1 MTAARG
7 RLKVI
12 LCWHMHQPDYR
23 DPVTREFR
31 QPWTCLHALKD
42 YAGMAEHLEA
52 HPPARAVVNFA
63 PTLLEQ
69 IEDYAVRI
77 QSHLAAGTAM
87 GDPLLDALAAPA
99 VPQEPALRR
108 RLVQW
113 CLRAHQ
119 ERVINRFE
127 PYQHLADMARH
138 CGGDSF
144 HLSYLSDAFLT
155 DLVTWYHL
163 AWLAEGTRASD
174 PRASVLV
181 AQGRGYSHAQR
192 RELLALLLGEIENVI
207 PRYRALA
214 DAGRIELSVTPYAH
228 PILPLLLDFASAREA
243 LPEAPLP
250 QAASY
255 PGGEVRARWHIEQ
268 GMAVFERC
276 FGRPPRGCW
285 PGEGSVSDATLRLL
299 GEYGFAWTA
308 SGETVL
314 HNSLREQGEP
324 LHALCRPWRPALGGP
339 VCFFRHDSLSDR
351 IGFQYAQWHGDD
363 AAANLAH
370 ELTQIAHGLEHPERH
385 AVAIIMDGENA
396 WEYFPENARFFLA
409 AMYRTLAASPAL
421 ELTTF
426 SSALADGVRPGVLER
441 CVAGSWVYG
450 TFSTW
455 IGEADKNRG
464 WDLLVQAKQ
473 AFDAAVQ
480 AGLSGASLT
489 EAQRQLAVC
498 EGSDW
503 FWWLGD
509 YNPEEAVRD
518 FEALYRAQ
526 LRRLYEMLGQPA
538 PAALDKVLSRGKG
551 SPATG
556 GVMRPGA

>member
-1 MTAARG
+1 
-7 RLKVI
+7 
-12 LCWHMHQPDYR
+12 MHQPDYR
-23 DPVTREFR
+23 DPVSREFR
-31 QPWTCLHALKD
+31 QPWTYLHALKD

-52 HPPARAVVNFA
+52 HPQARAVVNFA

-69 IEDYAVRI
+69 IEDYAARI
-77 QSHLAAGTAM
+77 QSHLADGTAI
-87 GDPLLDALAAPA
+87 GDPLLDALAAPLA
-99 VPQEPALRR
+99 PQEPMARR

-119 ERVINRFE
+119 ERVIQRYE
-127 PYQHLADMARH
+127 HYRHLAEMARQ
-138 CGGDSF
+138 CGSDSF

-155 DLVTWYHL
+155 DLVVWYHL
-163 AWLAEGTRASD
+163 VWLAEGTRASD

-181 AQGRGYSHAQR
+181 AQGRGYSQAQR

-207 PRYRALA
+207 PRYHALA

-228 PILPLLLDFASAREA
+228 PILPLLLDFATAREA

-250 QAASY
+250 QAPAY
-255 PGGEVRARWHIEQ
+255 PGGEARARWHIEQ
-268 GMAVFERC
+268 GLAVFERC
-276 FGRPPRGCW
+276 FGRRPRGCW
-285 PGEGSVSDATLRLL
+285 PAEGSVSDAALQLL
-299 GEYGFAWTA
+299 GEYGFAWAA

-324 LHALCRPWRPALGGP
+324 PQALCRPWRPAQGGP
-339 VCFFRHDSLSDR
+339 ACFFRHDTLSDR
-351 IGFQYAQWHGDD
+351 IGFQYASWHGDD

-370 ELTQIAHGLEHPERH
+370 ELAQIARGMEHPERH

-396 WEYFPENARFFLA
+396 WEYFPENGRFFLDA
-409 AMYRTLAASPAL
+409 LYRNLAAHEAL

-426 SSALADGVRPGVLER
+426 STALAGGVRPGVLEA

-464 WDLLVQAKQ
+464 WDLLVQAKRV
-473 AFDAAVQ
+473 FDAAVD
-480 AGLSGASLT
+480 AGLSGASRHAA
-489 EAQRQLAVC
+489 ERQLAVC

-518 FEALYRAQ
+518 FESLYRAQ
-526 LRRLYEMLGQPA
+526 LRCLYEMLGQVA
-538 PAALDKVLSRGKG
+538 PAELDKPLSQGKG
-551 SPATG
+551 RPAAG